1 MRLLLGSFVCSALV
15 TGAGAQWFPSSPGPN
30 VTVVYPPAQPPP
42 VVVQVPP
49 DVVIMRA
56 SPIEYIPVTQ
66 VTYLIAFKNSV
77 VRLADQYWVKGK
89 ILYYVTTD
97 HQQMT
102 APLDTVDRTVSQRL
116 NSEQDVVFSLPPEQQ
131 RILAQAHVIRH
142 TAISVHKRCRCTT
155 GPPPAGGQ
163 ASRANSKAN

>member
-1 MRLLLGSFVCSALV
+1 
-15 TGAGAQWFPSSPGPN
+15 
-30 VTVVYPPAQPPP
+30 
-42 VVVQVPP
+42 
-49 DVVIMRA
+49 MRA

-116 NSEQDVVFSLPPEQQ
+116 NSEQDVVFSLPPEQE